1 MVCALRGPRKP
12 AHRRNLISL
21 SETVVKS
28 MEDDFRSSVCIP
40 GAVFVLIFSLMAVVL
55 NSLLL
60 VVLYKDPTKSLRS
73 TTALYISSLAVL
85 HFLFGAVAGTAA
97 AESYIACALGAE
109 DSPHFQNQFSRTC
122 LTFLIRAQNFLVL
135 AFSVERLGNTAF
147 PVFHHSGEKVKNAL
161 ICFACIALY
170 ALCFSIFE
178 IVATKWWIRRLD
190 VHLNIIIP
198 LAATITLTALLRKS
212 LRKMKVLRT
221 ERDSS
226 NCALHREQSHTTKLK
241 KQIPLSNAFR
251 FVALLYFVSVVP
263 YLVFA
268 LCEVYCSSC
277 EQREWF
283 FATLR
288 LCVAMV
294 FVNAGFYPL
303 IYYLCVPELRKGF
316 KTVFYGVRE
325 ENALRL
331 QQVNRNNKTS
341 GTVSVIYL

>member
-1 MVCALRGPRKP
+1 M
-12 AHRRNLISL
+12 
-21 SETVVKS
+21 KS

-170 ALCFSIFE
+170 TLCFSIFE

-212 LRKMKVLRT
+212 LRKMKVLRA

-303 IYYLCVPELRKGF
+303 IYYLCVPELRKGA
-316 KTVFYGVRE
+316 KTVFCGVRE
-325 ENALRL
+325 EHALRL